1 MNILPA
7 NIKLIV
13 AQGTTYRARF
23 RPVSPSVPASYINGV
38 WISTAT
44 GLPLNP
50 SQVVPAD
57 LTGKGV
63 RAAMRKN
70 HNDATPA
77 IAFNA
82 DNGNVFIDADP
93 TTGLFGF
100 DFTPE
105 TTSPLK
111 ATDEVYLTD
120 PEDGSVIS
128 RCTKY
133 VYDAEIFDLVTGE
146 VTRPV
151 SGQVVLIAEVTR

>member
-23 RPVSPSVPASYINGV
+23 RPVSPAVPAAFVNDQ

-44 GLPLNP
+44 GLPLDP

-70 HNDATPA
+70 HTDANPA

-82 DNGNVFIDADP
+82 DNGNVFIDPDP

-100 DFTPE
+100 DFTPA

-111 ATDEVYLTD
+111 ATDEIYLSD
-120 PEDGSVIS
+120 DEGSVIS

-133 VYDAEIFDLVTGE
+133 VYDVEIFDLVTGE

-151 SGQVVLIAEVTR
+151 SGQVILIAEVTR